1 MATWKSHYRCSSVF
15 HRDGKLTLFAYLR
28 ASVPQISRRGNCLR
42 AFSLLALFALASGC
56 HKPAPPQGPTAEF
69 IQHDDVDPLWQAAQS
84 VLRKHDFQIDRRDLA
99 AGVIETLPT
108 TSQHFSEFWRQDVAD
123 PYSFAQATM
132 HTMQRKAIVRF
143 IRAAGSQWSFEVEV
157 DVYRLSTPEHQVTS
171 ASSALLAFSG
181 GLPTATGQVGVNASK
196 QREWVPLGRDGELE
210 SRLLSQIF
218 KAAGRTPVAMQDG
231 GYVAPV
237 QPGYSP
243 APANPP
249 PQQPTPR
256 PTPQPRAAEPIE
268 SDGAL
273 IPLR

>member
-1 MATWKSHYRCSSVF
+1 MQTWKSYYRR
-15 HRDGKLTLFAYLR
+15 HALALPILFAV
-28 ASVPQISRRGNCLR
+28 S
-42 AFSLLALFALASGC
+42 FSTGC

-69 IQHDDVDPLWQAAQS
+69 IEHEDVDPLWQATQS
-84 VLRKHDFQIDRRDLA
+84 VLRKHDFQIDRQDLA

-123 PYSFAQATM
+123 PYSFGQATM
-132 HTMQRKAIVRF
+132 HTMQRKATVRF
-143 IRAAGSQWSFEVEV
+143 IRTSSARNWAVEMQV

-196 QREWVPLGRDGELE
+196 QREWVPLGRDGEME

-218 KAAGRTPVAMQDG
+218 KAAGRMPIAMNDG
-231 GYVAPV
+231 AYAAPV
-237 QPGYSP
+237 DTTP
-243 APANPP
+243 APTPAASPMS
-249 PQQPTPR
+249 QP
-256 PTPQPRAAEPIE
+256 PQPRASDPIE
-268 SDGAL
+268 DDGAL

>member
-1 MATWKSHYRCSSVF
+1 MLTWKSYYR
-15 HRDGKLTLFAYLR
+15 RRTLTFTILVGLAFA
-28 ASVPQISRRGNCLR
+28 V
-42 AFSLLALFALASGC
+42 GC

-84 VLRKHDFQIDRRDLA
+84 VLRKHDFQVDRQDLA

-123 PYSFAQATM
+123 PYSFGQATM
-132 HTMQRKAIVRF
+132 HTMQRKATVRF
-143 IRAAGSQWSFEVEV
+143 IRAPGSQWTIELEV

-196 QREWVPLGRDGELE
+196 QREWVPLGRDGEME

-218 KAAGRTPVAMQDG
+218 KAAGRMPVAMQDD
-231 GYVAPV
+231 GYAEPV
-237 QPGYSP
+237 QPVATPPTASPQPDPSQP
-243 APANPP
+243 APYPN
-249 PQQPTPR
+249 R
-256 PTPQPRAAEPIE
+256 PIE
-268 SDGAL
+268 DDGAL